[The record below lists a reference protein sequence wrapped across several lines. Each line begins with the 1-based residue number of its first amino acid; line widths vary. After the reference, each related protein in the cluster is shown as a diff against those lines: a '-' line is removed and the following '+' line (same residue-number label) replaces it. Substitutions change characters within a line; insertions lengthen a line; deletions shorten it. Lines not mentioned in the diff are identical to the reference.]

1 MNLYENKNLFIDYI
15 KKAAEF
21 FGINETLIEKDF
33 YIYLFLKECSKVI
46 PQLVFKGGTSL
57 SKCHKIIDRFSEDID
72 LTLQEEFSSQSF
84 KRNSLRKLIE
94 ISNYVPFLL
103 LNKENRLQH
112 THANYNCFKIDY
124 PAIYKDTRYYPGIK
138 MEMVY
143 LSKCYPYE
151 EKTFVSYIGEYLMN
165 INENEIISKY
175 ELEPFPIKVQRL
187 ERTFVDK
194 VFAICDYFEL
204 KETRRN
210 SRHIYDLYKIY
221 PNIDVTSD
229 SFKELVKRVR
239 KERQNTKRCV
249 SSQPGYDINKTLKQ
263 IIESQYY
270 KNDFDSV
277 TSVLLN
283 ERKTYSEVV
292 EVLTQ
297 IINSNAFVE

>member
-1 MNLYENKNLFIDYI
+1 MNLYENKEIFTDLITRTADYFNI
-15 KKAAEF
+15 AHS
-21 FGINETLIEKDF
+21 LIEKD
-33 YIYLFLKECSKVI
+33 YYVYLFLKRSSKMI
-46 PQLVFKGGTSL
+46 PHLVFKGGTSL
-57 SKCHKIIDRFSEDID
+57 SKCHKIIYRFSEDID
-72 LTLQEEFSSQSF
+72 LTLTEEHSSQSF
-84 KRNSLRKLIE
+84 KRNSLKILIDL
-94 ISNYVPFLL
+94 SCKGPFILK
-103 LNKENRLQH
+103 NKENRLNH
-112 THANYNCFKIDY
+112 THSNYNCFQIDY
-124 PAIYKDTRYYPGIK
+124 SAIYVDERFIPGIK

-263 IIESQYY
+263 IIESKYY

-292 EVLTQ
+292 VVLTQ
-297 IINSNAFVE
+297 IINSNTFAK